1 MRARPISVRVGLFAM
16 TLLEGGC
23 AVRARRRTRW
33 LPTTCHWRRWRR
45 QGVWLKTLNPKP
57 WRRQG
62 VRVGHTW
69 AKAWCLH

>member
-1 MRARPISVRVGLFAM
+1 
-16 TLLEGGC
+16 
-23 AVRARRRTRW
+23 
-33 LPTTCHWRRWRR
+33 
-45 QGVWLKTLNPKP
+45 VWLKTLNPKP